1 MDYITAEGESQVIRV
16 LLADNDPMVRR
27 GLRMGLAL
35 EQDIEVVGE
44 AGSGPEVLCMTQA
57 LIPDVVIMGVELSC
71 MDGIEATRQL
81 AILVPRAAVVVLSIH
96 DDPATRAQAQ
106 AAGAAVFVG
115 KYGGIEPLLE
125 VLRRLV
131 GRSDH
136 ALRT

>member
-27 GLRMGLAL
+27 GLRMRLAL

-44 AGSGPEVLCMTQA
+44 AGSGPEVLCMAQA

-96 DDPATRAQAQ
+96 DDPATRAQA
-106 AAGAAVFVG
+106 AGAAAFVG